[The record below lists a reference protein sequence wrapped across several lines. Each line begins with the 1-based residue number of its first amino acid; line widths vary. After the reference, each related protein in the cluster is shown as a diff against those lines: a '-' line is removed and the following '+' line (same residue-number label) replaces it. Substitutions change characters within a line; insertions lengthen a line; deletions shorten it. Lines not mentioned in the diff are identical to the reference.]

1 MENIHESLGL
11 LDKYLRIPTVSNEIT
26 AGTVEQV
33 RAFWKDLG
41 LDLEPIWAAKPTT
54 EKVLNPA
61 LYGEVPADQP
71 GARTLLLYGHWDVQ
85 PAGDLTQWR
94 WREQSSP
101 PFEPT
106 YFLDER
112 YLGHDPAKV
121 LAELTQAELPDA
133 LVVARGSAD
142 NKGQHLANL
151 LGVLRA
157 KAAGTLQWNVK
168 VILDGEEEVGSPN
181 LKAIVDTHRDKL
193 QADFMVGS
201 DGPKSDNRPT
211 LLLGV
216 RGLLMVEV
224 TCRNTSNRMLH
235 SGNYGNVVP
244 NPALPLAKLLDQMV
258 EAAKDM
264 GEFSAGFRGE
274 VDKFFPKD
282 LPDRRFYD
290 PFLYP
295 TFNINSFS
303 TQGATSKGGQ
313 RRTIIPGWAEA
324 NIDVR
329 LTPGIDPDALYTRLV
344 ELVEAANKQAT
355 DLVFEINQS
364 SSCAASFTAPDRI
377 GFDWLKTN
385 MEKYWE
391 SELRVIPL
399 LGGTLPSDAF
409 TDGLGLAAYW
419 VPAANSNNRQH
430 DTNEHFVL
438 EHYFRQQEFYE
449 RLVSTPYA

>member
-11 LDKYLRIPTVSNEIT
+11 LDTYLRIPTVSNDIT
-26 AGTVEQV
+26 PETTKQV
-33 RAFWKDLG
+33 RAFWKKLG
-41 LDLEPIWAAKPTT
+41 LELQPIYADQPKTT
-54 EKVLNPA
+54 SVLNPA
-61 LYGEVPADQP
+61 LYGLVEADRP
-71 GARTLLLYGHWDVQ
+71 NAGTILLYGHWDVQ
-85 PAGDLTQWR
+85 PPGDLTEWR

-101 PFEPT
+101 PFDPT

-112 YLGHDPAKV
+112 YLGHDAAQV
-121 LAELTQAELPDA
+121 LGSLEKTELPQA

-157 KAAGTLQWNVK
+157 KAAGTLAWNVK

-181 LKAIVDTHRDKL
+181 LKAIVETHRDKL
-193 QADFMVGS
+193 KADFMVGS

-244 NPALPLAKLLDQMV
+244 NPALPLARLLDRMA
-258 EAAKDM
+258 EAASEL
-264 GEFSAGFRGE
+264 GQGSENFRAE
-274 VDKFFPKD
+274 VDKFFPKN
-282 LPDRRFYD
+282 LPDRKYFN

-295 TFNINSFS
+295 TFNINSF
-303 TQGATSKGGQ
+303 ATEGYTGKGSQ
-313 RRTIIPGWAEA
+313 RRTIIPSWAEA

-329 LTPGIDPDALYTRLV
+329 LTPGLDPQLVYERLA
-344 ELVEAANKQAT
+344 ELVEEANRQAT
-355 DLVFEINQS
+355 GLIFEIQQS
-364 SSCAASFTAPDRI
+364 SACAASYTSPARE
-377 GFDWLKTN
+377 GFGWLKEN
-385 MEKYWE
+385 MEKYWQE
-391 SELRVIPL
+391 DLRLIPL

-419 VPAANSNNRQH
+419 LPAANSNNRQH

-438 EHYFRQQEFYE
+438 EHFFRQQEFYE
-449 RLVSTPYA
+449 RLVSTPLD